1 MNKKLQQTLE
11 TKKRITDAAQ
21 TLIFNKGYKAT
32 SIEDIVEASGSSKG
46 NIYYHFKSKEG
57 LFLHIIKEWD
67 EEWEQRWE
75 EKEHLYPTATDKLYG
90 MAEQIALDELNL
102 PISKA
107 IDEFMNIED
116 LAEDVKTKMAEVF
129 TSHFAFNKQL
139 LQQGIAAGEFAPGD
153 AETLAV
159 VLESLMAGLSQMTR
173 VVKFEDVQRLYHD
186 AVTVFL
192 RGIAP
197 R

>member
-11 TKKRITDAAQ
+11 TKKRIADAAK

-67 EEWEQRWE
+67 EEWEQRWG

-90 MAEQIALDELNL
+90 MADQLALDELNH

-107 IDEFMNIED
+107 IDEFMNSED
-116 LAEDVKTKMAEVF
+116 LAEDVKTKMAEIF
-129 TSHFAFNKQL
+129 ASHFTFNKQL

-159 VLESLMAGLSQMTR
+159 VLESLLAGLSEMTR
-173 VVKFEDVQRLYHD
+173 VVKFADVQRLYHD

-192 RGIAP
+192 RGITP

>member
-11 TKKRITDAAQ
+11 TKRRITDAAK

-57 LFLHIIKEWD
+57 LFLHIIEEWD
-67 EEWEQRWE
+67 EEWEQRWK

-90 MAEQIALDELNL
+90 MFDQLALDELNH

-107 IDEFMNIED
+107 IDEFVNSED
-116 LAEDVKTKMAEVF
+116 LAEDVKSKMAEIF
-129 TSHFAFNKQL
+129 ASHFAFNKEL

-153 AETLAV
+153 AETLSV
-159 VLESLMAGLSQMTR
+159 VLESLLAGLSQTTR
-173 VVKFEDVQRLYHD
+173 VVNIEDVQRLYHD

-192 RGIAP
+192 RGITP